1 VSRFN
6 AILTHPS
13 PPLTTSLHPDTYVS
27 SSVTLRGAV
36 LDLLYVLLT
45 LVFFGLM
52 LLYVGGCHRLGHR
65 NGSDR
70 SLP

>member
-1 VSRFN
+1 
-6 AILTHPS
+6 
-13 PPLTTSLHPDTYVS
+13 
-27 SSVTLRGAV
+27 V

-52 LLYVGGCHRLGHR
+52 LLYVVGCHRLGHR

-70 SLP
+70 SLS

>member
-1 VSRFN
+1 M
-6 AILTHPS
+6 
-13 PPLTTSLHPDTYVS
+13 
-27 SSVTLRGAV
+27 TLRGTV

-45 LVFFGLM
+45 VVFFGLM
-52 LLYVGGCHRLGHR
+52 LLYFRGCHRLGRR